1 MKQFIRL
8 VAASLALLLI
18 LSGCATLEVSPRL
31 LPDPAPVKSPLK
43 LGVQP
48 ASERVR
54 TLLAP
59 GDSPIMA
66 ALSHRYGKV
75 VLLPPSSRLDTLE
88 TIRSTHDVDRLLTV
102 GVNDFTVN
110 GSLNPLWFASIP
122 LLFFKPYA
130 PIVTFDAVVMLDGVV
145 RELPSG
151 KVLFQKEVS
160 ERVTDHFSPRNPQ
173 DRVQE
178 LIDRGVNNAMVSLL
192 REMDRTVR

>member
-1 MKQFIRL
+1 MNRPFSRL
-8 VAASLALLLI
+8 AALLFALSI
-18 LSGCATLEVSPRL
+18 LAGCATLEVSPRL
-31 LPDPAPVKSPLK
+31 APDPAPAKSPLK
-43 LGVQP
+43 LGILP

-54 TLLAP
+54 TLFST

-66 ALSHRYGKV
+66 ALSQRYGKV

-88 TIRSTHDVDRLLTV
+88 TIRATHDVDRLLTV
-102 GVNDFTVN
+102 GVDDFTVN
-110 GSLNPLWFASIP
+110 GSLNPLWFASLP

-130 PIVTFDAVVMLDGVV
+130 PIVTFDAVVTLDAVE

-151 KVLFQKEVS
+151 KVLLQKSVS

-178 LIDRGVNNAMVSLL
+178 LIDRGVNNALVTLL
-192 REMDRTVR
+192 RDMDRSVR